1 MKKTLARLFG
11 RHTSIRSEPAICQ
24 KLPTGP
30 TYINFSPAL
39 CVRENIYFDDPFQWE
54 AINIT
59 KIESEVNLTQC
70 QISASK
76 RMNTISVKKS

>member
-1 MKKTLARLFG
+1 MGHTKVARLFG
-11 RHTSIRSEPAICQ
+11 RHTSVRSEPAICQ
-24 KLPTGP
+24 KLPTGL

-54 AINIT
+54 AINIS

-70 QISASK
+70 QIAASK
-76 RMNTISVKKS
+76 RMNTISL